1 VGGFNFP
8 LQKVLEYRRQLLGV
22 EQSRLA
28 TIKQELLMLESKRK
42 QLLESI
48 AVAEMAFAEESRYG
62 IEVTK
67 YKLHRDYIHSIMRN
81 LDVVDAG
88 ISEVKVRRDRQLEV
102 VVKANKDL
110 GMLEKLREKV
120 FLEYN
125 EALAKREERM
135 IEEFVNNLSVGG

>member
-1 VGGFNFP
+1 VVGFNFP

-28 TIKQELLMLESKRK
+28 TIKQELLKLESKRE
-42 QLLESI
+42 QLLQSI
-48 AVAEMAFAEESRYG
+48 KVAEMVFAEKSRCG

-67 YKLHRDYIHSIMRN
+67 YKLHMDYVHSIMRS

-88 ISEVKVRRDRQLEV
+88 ISEVKIRRDRQLEAV
-102 VVKANKDL
+102 VRANKDL
-110 GMLEKLREKV
+110 RMLEKLREKD